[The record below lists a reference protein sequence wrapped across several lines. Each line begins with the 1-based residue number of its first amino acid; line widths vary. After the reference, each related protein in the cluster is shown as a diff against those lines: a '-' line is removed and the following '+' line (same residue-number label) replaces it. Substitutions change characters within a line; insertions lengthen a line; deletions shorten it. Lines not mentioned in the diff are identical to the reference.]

1 MLLPYVVRPGF
12 NLIISPDLTAGLIVA
27 THIELAVARGASEWA
42 ACRAPALV
50 LRMSATETRAAVVAA
65 QVGAGAT
72 PEVMQNIIVESIGP
86 RQHPKERLSQAIK
99 ERSPALVVIH
109 PLMAF
114 LSETKEKEIWKV
126 GPKLRDDAEAGNYAL
141 VGIMHADLHKKTVP
155 KVAAAWIAV
164 ATCTLYC
171 WGGDPEKDGTENILM
186 VHYHAERGRET
197 GVAQEFT
204 QAAWVQAHPDLR
216 IKNVTMPSSAGARR
230 PTEEERA
237 KDYVRRVMAEGMT
250 KGGDIIRRG
259 EQEEGLSRTV
269 VYRARDL
276 MGVETKNGVWVF
288 PEKSPSDE
296 VSARNGASQ
305 SQSQPEDTLAASQSQ
320 SHPVPAVE
328 SQSQAQAANAA
339 ESPPGP
345 SPSAESRSQQTHVGL
360 GLGTEGPAAAGAG
373 RPDLAELI
381 EQRASVLK
389 GLGIVSA
396 DEATIQERR
405 HDLRRRREALPRDRN
420 GSEATARLL
429 NEDSLWRR
437 LQEIQAELGQAS

>member
-27 THIELAVARGASEWA
+27 THIEVAVARGASEWA
-42 ACRAPALV
+42 ACQAPALV

-126 GPKLRDDAEAGNYAL
+126 GPKLRDDADAGNYAL
-141 VGIMHADLHKKTVP
+141 VGIMHADLHKKTP
-155 KVAAAWIAV
+155 SKVAAAWIAV
-164 ATCTLYC
+164 ATSTLYC
-171 WGGDPEKDGTENILM
+171 WGGDPEKDGTENILT

-216 IKNVTMPSSAGARR
+216 IKNVTMPSSAGVRA

-250 KGGDIIRRG
+250 KGGDIIRRA

-296 VSARNGASQ
+296 VSAHNGASQ
-305 SQSQPEDTLAASQSQ
+305 SQSQP
-320 SHPVPAVE
+320 VPAVE
-328 SQSQAQAANAA
+328 SQSQSAHTA
-339 ESPPGP
+339 ESPPGHAAP
-345 SPSAESRSQQTHVGL
+345 AAESRSQQTHVGL

-420 GSEATARLL
+420 GSDATARFL